1 MYLLLQFYVE
11 DQADGLVQSI
21 QSLVASIRG
30 EEPITTIRTHVSAI
44 ASIVTNVSQSTE
56 HYIHKPET
64 NPALRQRVG
73 TSVETLEHQRSR
85 LVNAAAEGEGASD
98 PAESRTF
105 ITQLPPIAFELA
117 RKTRELVQQLD
128 TIDDDATEADD
139 FR

>member
-1 MYLLLQFYVE
+1 VE

-21 QSLVASIRG
+21 QYLVASIRG

-73 TSVETLEHQRSR
+73 TSIFETLEHQRSR
-85 LVNAAAEGEGASD
+85 LVGAAAEGEGASD

-128 TIDDDATEADD
+128 TIDDDATEVDD